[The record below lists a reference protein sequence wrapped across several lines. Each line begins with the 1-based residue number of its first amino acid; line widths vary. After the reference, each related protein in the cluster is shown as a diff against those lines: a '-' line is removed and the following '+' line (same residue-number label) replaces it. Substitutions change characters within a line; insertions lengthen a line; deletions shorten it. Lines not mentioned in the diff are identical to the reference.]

1 MCSAK
6 QKRIK
11 LIRRGRVSFHVVALI
26 SRYIYLGRL
35 YCYIHSET
43 ILKELVVHRRENGIS
58 GVVGR
63 KESVSQGSSSG
74 DKCPSVQVPK
84 VQTLSDGRDNG
95 YPGQTCGQ
103 G

>member
-6 QKRIK
+6 QKRMK

-26 SRYIYLGRL
+26 GHDRYLGRL
-35 YCYIHSET
+35 YYYIHSET
-43 ILKELVVHRRENGIS
+43 IQEEFVVHRCENGIS

-74 DKCPSVQVPK
+74 DKSPSVQVPK
-84 VQTLSDGRDNG
+84 VQDTA
-95 YPGQTCGQ
+95 
-103 G
+103 